1 MGSGETSPT
10 MVTPHQQIV
19 AEVMSKGHS
28 QVILDSPF
36 GFQENADELVAKIT
50 DYFLSSVGTV
60 VEPINL
66 RRVDSD
72 PAQVANAIAKIRDAS
87 WVFAGPGS
95 PSYALRVWQET
106 GVAEHL
112 EAVLDR
118 GALVLASAAALTV
131 GSHTVAVYEIYKV
144 GADPTWLP
152 GLDILGRHT
161 GFNAAVI
168 PHFDNTEGANH
179 DTRFC
184 YMGERRLAIL
194 EAQLPPETFILGV
207 DEHTGVSFDLDDQ
220 MVRVFGRGSMTIRRG
235 TNVWKLKSG
244 GSATFAEISEHAG
257 VPRAVSAPATK
268 QESLSDLVDIE
279 TLIDSGSI
287 SQAVDSLLKLDA
299 TNRTNETR
307 TIVHSLISRIG
318 ELAATPKIDLHSV
331 ISPYVEALLVA
342 RNDARASNR
351 WDQADVIR
359 DLLLANQIEI
369 KDSAQGTTW
378 EITSS

>member
-19 AEVMSKGHS
+19 AEVKSKAHGL
-28 QVILDSPF
+28 VVLDSPF
-36 GFQENADELVAKIT
+36 GFQENADELVAKIS
-50 DYFLSSVGTV
+50 DYFLSSVGAV
-60 VEPINL
+60 VEPVKL
-66 RRVDSD
+66 RKVDSD
-72 PAQVANAIAKIRDAS
+72 PSQVAHAIAKIRDAS

-106 GVAEHL
+106 GVAQHL
-112 EAVLDR
+112 EAVLER
-118 GALVLASAAALTV
+118 GALVLASAAALTA

-161 GFNAAVI
+161 GLNAAVI

-207 DEHTGVSFDLDDQ
+207 DEHTGVSFDLDEKV
-220 MVRVFGRGSMTIRRG
+220 VRVFGRGVMTIRRG
-235 TNVWKLKSG
+235 TNVWKLQSG
-244 GSATFAEISEHAG
+244 KSATFAEIAQHAG
-257 VPRAVSAPATK
+257 VPRAVEAQLPA
-268 QESLSDLVDIE
+268 QEPVRDLAGIE
-279 TLIDSGSI
+279 TLIEAGEVP
-287 SQAVDSLLKLDA
+287 QAVQALLQFDA
-299 TNRTNETR
+299 TNRTDETR
-307 TIVHSLISRIG
+307 AIVHSLISRIG
-318 ELAATPKIDLHSV
+318 ELAATPKIDLRSV
-331 ISPYVEALLVA
+331 VSPYVEALLVVRNEA
-342 RNDARASNR
+342 REANR

-359 DLLLANQIEI
+359 DLFLANQIAI

-378 EITSS
+378 EIS

>member
-19 AEVMSKGHS
+19 AEVKSKGHGL
-28 QVILDSPF
+28 VVLDSPF
-36 GFQENADELVAKIT
+36 GFQENADDLVAKIS
-50 DYFLSSVGTV
+50 DYFLSSVGAV
-60 VEPINL
+60 VEPVNL
-66 RRVDSD
+66 RKVDSD
-72 PAQVANAIAKIRDAS
+72 PTQVAHAIAKIRDAS

-106 GVAEHL
+106 GVAAHL
-112 EAVLDR
+112 ETVLER

-207 DEHTGVSFDLDDQ
+207 DEHTGVSFDLDNQ
-220 MVRVFGRGSMTIRRG
+220 VVRVFGRGSMTIRRG
-235 TNVWKLKSG
+235 TNVWKLQSG
-244 GSATFAEISEHAG
+244 KSATFAEVAEHSG
-257 VPRAVSAPATK
+257 VPRAVEALETK
-268 QESLSDLVDIE
+268 QESVSDLAGIE
-279 TLIDSGSI
+279 TLIESGAI
-287 SQAVDSLLKLDA
+287 GQAVDELLKFDS

-307 TIVHSLISRIG
+307 AIVHSLISRIG
-318 ELAATPKIDLHSV
+318 ELAATPKIDLRSV

-342 RNDARASNR
+342 RNQAREANR

-359 DLLLANQIEI
+359 DLLLANAIAI

-378 EITSS
+378 EIAQS

>member
-19 AEVMSKGHS
+19 AEVMSKGHN

-36 GFQENADELVAKIT
+36 GFQENADELVAKIS

-72 PAQVANAIAKIRDAS
+72 PAQVANAISKIRDAS

-106 GVAEHL
+106 GLAQHL
-112 EAVLDR
+112 DAVLDR

-235 TNVWKLKSG
+235 TNIWKLKSG
-244 GSATFAEISEHAG
+244 GSATFAEIAEHAG
-257 VPRAVSAPATK
+257 VPRGADTESAT
-268 QESLSDLVDIE
+268 QESISDLVGIE

-287 SQAVDSLLKLDA
+287 AQAVDALLNLDA
-299 TNRTNETR
+299 TERTKETR

-331 ISPYVEALLVA
+331 VSPYVEALIVA
-342 RNDARASNR
+342 RNDARAANR
-351 WDQADVIR
+351 WDQADAIR

-378 EITSS
+378 EIASS